1 MNKDTLILEN
11 TLTLSGIAVFMMDIT
26 PILTACVL
34 TTALILNLIKMFDWF
49 KNKK

>member
-1 MNKDTLILEN
+1 MNKDTLVIEN
-11 TLTLSGIAVFMMDIT
+11 TLTLSGIAAFMMDIT